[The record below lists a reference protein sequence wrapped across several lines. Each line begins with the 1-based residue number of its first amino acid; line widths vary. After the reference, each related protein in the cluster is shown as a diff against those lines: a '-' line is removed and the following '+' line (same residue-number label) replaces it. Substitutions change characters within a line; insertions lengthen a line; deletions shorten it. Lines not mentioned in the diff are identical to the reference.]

1 MHALGIR
8 DLTPL
13 WLCANDNFKN
23 RQSPLEHLVLLFIN
37 IGSPMKREA
46 WSLLASLASILLRKK
61 LTAGGAAFLP
71 IAPTR
76 LQPRHGLLQSHRRPQ
91 PRVERL
97 VAHLVDRRVRG
108 APPPV
113 QRRAVVRREVARGV
127 VPALCLRLIHP
138 LDDGEVSLESLQ
150 RGEDRHLRG
159 NGSEDVSGEVVVR
172 EAGGRVEQ
180 CGGGGSAARG
190 SGSSPCAVAAA
201 RATAMGRSCSS
212 RTRKVCSHPAR
223 PPGLPP

>member
-127 VPALCLRLIHP
+127 VPARCLRLIIR
-138 LDDGEVSLESLQ
+138 SMTARSA
-150 RGEDRHLRG
+150 LRVC
-159 NGSEDVSGEVVVR
+159 SEEKTATFVETAVR
-172 EAGGRVEQ
+172 T
-180 CGGGGSAARG
+180 SAARW
-190 SGSSPCAVAAA
+190 S
-201 RATAMGRSCSS
+201 
-212 RTRKVCSHPAR
+212 
-223 PPGLPP
+223 

>member
-1 MHALGIR
+1 
-8 DLTPL
+8 
-13 WLCANDNFKN
+13 
-23 RQSPLEHLVLLFIN
+23 
-37 IGSPMKREA
+37 MKREA

-61 LTAGGAAFLP
+61 LMKPSIATPTGASLWPDHGDACGDKRTDVTTLFPPAGGAAFLP

-180 CGGGGSAARG
+180 CGGCGSAARG